1 MRSYVGSVENLQ
13 QLAFPFPGPQITM
26 PPPTVVDRLKK
37 EVLSAQLV
45 LLLLLVAVVK

>member
-1 MRSYVGSVENLQ
+1 MRSYVGSEENLQ

-26 PPPTVVDRLKK
+26 LPPTVVDRLKK

-45 LLLLLVAVVK
+45 LLLLVAVVM